1 MFGNRIKETS
11 TTTGTG
17 NLTLAGAVTG
27 YLSFT
32 AVFGTNTLFGY
43 CIALPASA
51 EWEVGIGYLSGG
63 TTLVRDQV
71 LASSNSNDA
80 VNFSSG
86 TKDVFCTQPAETIVT
101 RGQLAAM
108 LAGAAM
114 VR

>member
-17 NLTLAGAVTG
+17 NLTLAGAATG

-32 AVFGTNTLFGY
+32 TVFGTNTSFGY
-43 CIALPASA
+43 CIALAGSA

-71 LASSNSNDA
+71 IASSNSNAA
-80 VNFSSG
+80 VNFSAG
-86 TKDVFCTQPAETIVT
+86 TKDVFCTQPAETIAT
-101 RGQLAAM
+101 RGLVAATFA
-108 LAGAAM
+108 AGVM
-114 VR
+114 R